1 MARPKKQIGLC
12 FKIVVKRE
20 DDYESAILS
29 NRMLKYRIGKK
40 TESAIGPIFAFKEIN
55 FGVKRLF
62 LNLCEIFGAKKI
74 AVFECEY
81 VAYSKPV
88 KYIIADHYVG
98 LLPRAEF
105 VLFWSREEDEPKLYA
120 EDPASII
127 KANAPNE
134 VFATWIKPLREVDY
148 DNLL

>member
-1 MARPKKQIGLC
+1 MARPKKVIGLC
-12 FKIVVKRE
+12 FKVVIKR
-20 DDYESAILS
+20 DNDFESVILS
-29 NRMLKYRIGKK
+29 NRMLKYKIGKK
-40 TESAIGPIFAFKEIN
+40 TESTIGPIFAYKEIN
-55 FGVKRLF
+55 FGVKRLY
-62 LNLCEIFGAKKI
+62 LNLCEIYGAKKV

-81 VAYSKPV
+81 VAYCRPV

-105 VLFWSREEDEPKLYA
+105 VLFWEREDDEVKYYA
-120 EDPASII
+120 EDPASIL
-127 KANAPNE
+127 KAAPNE